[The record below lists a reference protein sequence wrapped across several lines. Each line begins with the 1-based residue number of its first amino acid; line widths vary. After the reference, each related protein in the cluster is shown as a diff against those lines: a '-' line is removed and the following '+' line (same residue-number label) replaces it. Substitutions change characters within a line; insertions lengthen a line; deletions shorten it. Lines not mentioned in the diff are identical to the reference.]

1 MFKPE
6 KICKIKEAFNDLKNP
21 ENIPFPFLDEELNE
35 IRKID
40 VNKCETFSED
50 DDFPYYYN
58 AVIGWEGQ
66 SFGYGYKEGFFKIAH
81 MAIVPSDQ
89 QSDVMVYPI
98 IFNYR
103 HYLELV
109 LKENLYRFQILF
121 RLPLSNKTDHNLDE
135 LLKDFIKILESHNL
149 GFLISTKQKKVI
161 MDFHNIDSKNDA
173 FRYVYDIKGNLNHS
187 YDHKM
192 FNLLRLHYIMNE
204 IYNDFNAID
213 YLFEHGSFFDDKY
226 LAPEYEGLIMALNS
240 FLSHRS
246 NRKGIN
252 SSKKLLSVVSRFKHE
267 FHKGTIFKFEESTFK
282 KVTKNKYEVGNKDF
296 DLAISIFVTDQEEI
310 EAISINEPS

>member
-6 KICKIKEAFNDLKNP
+6 EISKIKEAFNDLKTP
-21 ENIPFPFLDEELNE
+21 ENIPFPFLDEQLNE
-35 IRKID
+35 IRKLD
-40 VNKCETFSED
+40 VNKCETFSTD
-50 DDFPYYYN
+50 GNFPYYYN

-66 SFGYGYKEGFFKIAH
+66 SFRYGYKEGFFKIAH

-109 LKENLYRFQILF
+109 LKENIFRFQILF
-121 RLPLSNKTDHNLDE
+121 RLPLSNKADHDLDT
-135 LLKDFIKILESHNL
+135 LLKDFINILESHNL
-149 GFLISTKQKKVI
+149 GFLISAKQKKVI

-213 YLFEHGSFFDDKY
+213 YLFEPGSFFDDKY
-226 LAPEYEGLIMALNS
+226 LIPSYEGLIMALNS
-240 FLSHRS
+240 FFTNRT

-252 SSKKLLSVVSRFKHE
+252 SPKKLLNLVLSFKHE
-267 FHKGTIFKFEESTFK
+267 FCEGNIFKFSKNTF
-282 KVTKNKYEVGNKDF
+282 VQATENTFEVGNKDF
-296 DLAISIFVTDQEEI
+296 DLTITISIKDQEI
-310 EAISINEPS
+310 KGISIKEPL